1 MLNVI
6 LFGPPGSG
14 KGTQA
19 NRIKENYNLLHLS
32 TGDILRGEIKSE
44 SELGKKA
51 KTFMD
56 QGELVPDEVVI
67 GMIANKLDATKGTVS
82 GYIFDGFPR
91 TTAQAVAL
99 DEMLS
104 ARSMSVA
111 LVLALNVDEDEL
123 TKRILK
129 RGETSGRA
137 DDQNVET
144 IRNRVRVYESQTAPL
159 AEFYAKHQKLH
170 RVEGVGSIDE
180 ITDALC
186 KRIENFRFHQQEEE
200 EEE

>member
-1 MLNVI
+1 MLNLI

-19 NRIKENYNLLHLS
+19 NRIKENYNLMHLS
-32 TGDILRGEIKSE
+32 TGDILRAERKSG

-51 KTFMD
+51 QEFIDK
-56 QGELVPDEVVI
+56 GELVPDEVVI
-67 GMIANKLDATKGTVS
+67 GMIANKLDTTKGTVS

-91 TTAQAVAL
+91 TTAQAEAL

-104 ARSMSVA
+104 KRSMSIA
-111 LVLALNVDEDEL
+111 LFLEL
-123 TKRILK
+123 VVSEEETTKRILK

-144 IRNRVRVYESQTAPL
+144 IRNRFRVYERQTAPIADL
-159 AEFYAKHQKLH
+159 YSKRQKHS
-170 RVEGVGSIDE
+170 RIDGVGSIDE
-180 ITDALC
+180 ITDSIC
-186 KRIENFRFHQQEEE
+186 KHIEKYRFHQQEEE